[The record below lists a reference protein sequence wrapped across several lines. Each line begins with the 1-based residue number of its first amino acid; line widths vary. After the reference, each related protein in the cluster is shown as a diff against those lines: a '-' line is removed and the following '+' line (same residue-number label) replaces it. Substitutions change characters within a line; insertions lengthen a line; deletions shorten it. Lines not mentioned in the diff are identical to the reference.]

1 MKPRIAV
8 LGSINM
14 DLMIRCPTLPRP
26 GETIAADSSAEICG
40 GKGANQAV
48 AAARAGGNVTMI
60 GRLGDDAF
68 ASRLRQNLYNQGI
81 DTQHVLETQD
91 CPSGLAVVAVEHSG
105 ENSIL
110 LVPGANAQ
118 VSPADVENTRTVIE
132 SCDALLVQLEI
143 PTDTVAAAL
152 SIANAAGVRV
162 ILDPAPAPGAWI
174 TEFNNVDLL
183 CPNESEATAISGS
196 PVTDLQQAALVGT
209 QLQKQIRGD
218 VIITMGEEGSV
229 LCTQQ
234 GATTVPA
241 FPTTP
246 VDTTGAGDAFA
257 GALVVYWAR
266 HNDLAAAVRF
276 ASAAGALATTRAGAQ
291 SGMASQTEI
300 ESLAS

>member
-1 MKPRIAV
+1 VKPRIAV

-14 DLMIRCPTLPRP
+14 DLMIRCPILPRP
-26 GETIAADSSAEICG
+26 GETIAAESSVEICG

-68 ASRLRQNLYNQGI
+68 NSRLRQNLHNDGI
-81 DTQHVLETQD
+81 DTQHVLKTPD

-110 LVPGANAQ
+110 LVPGANALL
-118 VSPADVENTRTVIE
+118 SPADVQNARTVIE
-132 SCDALLVQLEI
+132 SSDALLVQLEI

-152 SIANAAGVRV
+152 DIANSAGVRV
-162 ILDPAPAPGAWI
+162 ILDPAPAPRVWV
-174 TEFNNVDLL
+174 TEFNKVDLL
-183 CPNESEATAISGS
+183 CPNESEAAVISGS
-196 PVTDLQQAALVGT
+196 PVTNLQQAALVAA
-209 QLQKQIRGD
+209 QLQNQIRGD

-234 GATTVPA
+234 GTTTVPA
-241 FPTTP
+241 FPTNP

-257 GALVVYWAR
+257 GALAVHWAG

-276 ASAAGALATTRAGAQ
+276 ANAAGALATTRPGAQ

-300 ESLAS
+300 ESLQS